1 MSKNV
6 LSFFLKVCRKIPSPN
21 REIFRIYFIN
31 NTRHLF
37 LHFSLFLLSLWY
49 HLPFGSI
56 SLDVIHHLCIE
67 LSGVCLWVFLM
78 QIGSEP
84 DSNTRVFTFA
94 FLFLIILYL
103 YFVEFV
109 EYRQSVY
116 SIYILFYYLL
126 QKLFCCRI
134 YQIYSNLNN
143 CFVGVFVR
151 FICSLVLKFL
161 QSSVVCLWCV
171 FYTVFGL
178 HIVTLII
185 PVWAAQPI
193 SSKNLN
199 KLQYLYL

>member
-1 MSKNV
+1 MHRAIGCLPLGISDADWFRAGFKHKGFYICIFIFNNFV
-6 LSFFLKVCRKIPSPN
+6 FIFCRIC
-21 REIFRIYFIN
+21 RIS
-31 NTRHLF
+31 TK
-37 LHFSLFLLSLWY
+37 
-49 HLPFGSI
+49 
-56 SLDVIHHLCIE
+56 C
-67 LSGVCLWVFLM
+67 
-78 QIGSEP
+78 
-84 DSNTRVFTFA
+84 
-94 FLFLIILYL
+94 ILY
-103 YFVEFV
+103 
-109 EYRQSVY
+109 
-116 SIYILFYYLL
+116 IYILFYYLL
-126 QKLFCCRI
+126 QKLFCCRV

-185 PVWAAQPI
+185 PVWAAQSI